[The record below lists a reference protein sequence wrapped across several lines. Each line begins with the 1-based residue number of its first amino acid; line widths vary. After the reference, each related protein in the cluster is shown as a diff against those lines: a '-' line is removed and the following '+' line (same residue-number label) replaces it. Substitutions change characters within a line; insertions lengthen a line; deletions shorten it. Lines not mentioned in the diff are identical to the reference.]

1 MANNEKFNELCENK
15 EYEAA
20 FDLFS
25 KMEFSKMADINGDGK
40 ISKDEFI
47 RIMSKSLKG
56 RLSLLIKV

>member
-1 MANNEKFNELCENK
+1 MANNDKFNELCENK

-25 KMEFSKMADINGDGK
+25 KMADINGDGK

-47 RIMSKSLKG
+47 RIVSKSLKFTY
-56 RLSLLIKV
+56 